1 MSDQLNADWPRHWT
15 GVPHG
20 LCGLVRFGDRTYVWM
35 GNPVRM
41 GDKMRQSSVTV
52 TATATIYTFEADGNE
67 LTVSFLSPVL
77 AEDLDLVSRPVTY
90 VTVKTNREATVYL
103 DMPGE
108 VAVDRPN
115 QEVAGASF
123 QLAELHGAWIRKAAQ
138 QPLNRS
144 GDDLRIEWGTAYLV
158 TGKGESRIALSDDS
172 RRIFADTGKLTVADS
187 LDFPRRADSGWPA
200 AVVVS
205 TGTTHEFLLAYD
217 EEWAFEYLGRKLR
230 PLWREFHAGATELL
244 ETAWA
249 ETGTVAARAAKF
261 DAEVQSESVKAGGD
275 DLATITTLAYRQA
288 IAAHGFAR
296 DINGMLLMLSKE
308 NFSNGC
314 IGTVDVTYP
323 SAPLFL
329 WKNPELVRAMIE
341 PIIFYAASKRWK
353 FPFAPHDLGQYPL
366 ANGQVYGGGERT
378 EENQMPVEECGN
390 LLILVA
396 AYEAWSGKRDLFDN
410 YRPTLKKW
418 ADYLLDLG
426 LDPENQL
433 CTDDFAGHLA
443 HNANLS
449 VKAILGLAAY
459 GHLAA
464 RRQDAI
470 APEIAQKTRTM
481 ANAWRQ
487 MAEDGGHTR
496 LSFDRAGS
504 WSQKYNL
511 VWDLLLSLN
520 LFDAAIV
527 EREAQSYL
535 ARQNEFGLPLDNR
548 ADYTKLD
555 WIIWT
560 ATIGKESPAKVA
572 RQAALLKPI
581 VHFLNVSPSRVPMT
595 DWYDTKTGRM
605 VGFQA
610 RSVVGGVFIPLL
622 HSRSLA
628 L

>member
-1 MSDQLNADWPRHWT
+1 
-15 GVPHG
+15 
-20 LCGLVRFGDRTYVWM
+20 M
-35 GNPVRM
+35 GNPVRI
-41 GDKMRQSSVTV
+41 GDKMRQVSVTV
-52 TATATIYTFEADGNE
+52 TATASIYRFEADGNE
-67 LTVSFLSPVL
+67 LTVTFLSPVL
-77 AEDLDLVSRPVTY
+77 ADDLDLVSRPVTY
-90 VTVKTNREATVYL
+90 VTVTTNRAASVYL

-108 VAVDRPN
+108 VAVDRSN
-115 QEVAGASF
+115 QEVSGCSF
-123 QLAELHGAWIRKAAQ
+123 QLTHLKGASIRKAVPL
-138 QPLNRS
+138 PLNRS

-158 TGKGESRIALSDDS
+158 TGSGEARIALSDDS
-172 RRIFADTGKLTVADS
+172 RREFADTGKLVAADT
-187 LDFPRRADSGWPA
+187 LDFPRRADDGWPA
-200 AVVVS
+200 AAAVS
-205 TGTTHEFLLAYD
+205 TGTNHEFLLAYD
-217 EEWAFEYLGRKLR
+217 EEWVFEFLGRKLR
-230 PLWREFHAGATELL
+230 PLWREFHSGATELL
-244 ETAWA
+244 ESAWSQRA
-249 ETGTVAARAAKF
+249 DVAARAKRF
-261 DAEVQSESVKAGGD
+261 DAEVVAESTAAGGE
-275 DLATITTLAYRQA
+275 DLTTITTLAYRQA

-296 DINGMLLMLSKE
+296 DINGMVLMLSKE

-341 PIIFYAASKRWK
+341 PIMFYAASKRWK
-353 FPFAPHDLGQYPL
+353 FSFAPHDLGQYPL

-459 GHLAA
+459 GQLAA
-464 RRQDAI
+464 RRQDPEA
-470 APEIAQKTRTM
+470 AEIAQKTRTM

-487 MAEDGGHTR
+487 MAEDGCHTR

-511 VWDLLLSLN
+511 VWDRLLSLQ
-520 LFDAAIV
+520 LFDRAIV
-527 EREAQSYL
+527 EREVQSYL

-560 ATIGKESPAKVA
+560 ATIGEESAAKSA
-572 RQAALLKPI
+572 RLSALLKPI

-622 HSRSLA
+622 HIKSLA